1 MCGSKPK
8 ADNSAAEEA
17 RRKEEERRRK
27 IAEGK
32 TRIDSAFSQF
42 NDGYYDQYNADYRGY
57 YTPELEDQYSTA
69 RDKLTAVL
77 AGRGILEGTPGASR
91 IAELDKK
98 YNTTRTQVANDAEA
112 ASRDLRTRVEN
123 NKTDLYSLNQS
134 SADPEGIGARA
145 IGQATALEAPP
156 TYNPLGDVFASL
168 LGSIGGSVGGQSG
181 VNTRL
186 YGSPQPTL
194 YVSPTGSGRVVN

>member
-17 RRKEEERRRK
+17 RRKEEERQRK
-27 IAEGK
+27 ITEGK
-32 TRIDSAFSQF
+32 GRIDEAFSQF
-42 NDGYYDQYNADYRGY
+42 NDDYYDQYNQDYLGY
-57 YTPELEDQYSTA
+57 YTPQLEDQYSTA
-69 RDKLTAVL
+69 RDKLTAAL
-77 AGRGILEGTPGASR
+77 AGRGVLEGTPGASK

-98 YNTTRTQVANDAEA
+98 YNATRTQVANDAEA

-156 TYNPLGDVFASL
+156 TFSPLGEVFATL
-168 LGSIGGSVGGQSG
+168 LGTVGNHYANAQNS
-181 VNTRL
+181 NRY
-186 YGSPQPTL
+186 YGSAQPTL
-194 YVSPTGSGRVVN
+194 YVSPTGSGRVVS

>member
-1 MCGSKPK
+1 MCVGGGGK

-17 RRKEEERRRK
+17 RRKEAERQRK
-27 IAEGK
+27 ITEGK
-32 TRIDSAFSQF
+32 GRIDSAFSQF
-42 NDGYYDQYNADYRGY
+42 DDGYYDQYGQDYLGF
-57 YTPELEDQYSTA
+57 YTPQLEDQYASA
-69 RDKLTAVL
+69 RDKLTAIL
-77 AGRGILEGTPGASR
+77 AGKGVLEGTPGASR

-156 TYNPLGDVFASL
+156 SYNPLGDIFATF
-168 LGSIGGSVGGQSG
+168 LGSIGGAASRGTPNDRFYNSA
-181 VNTRL
+181 
-186 YGSPQPTL
+186 QPTL